1 MIKNFL
7 IINCIGK
14 NDKIGLK
21 INNQFYVHDFDQKIN
36 KNDVLVL
43 SILNLTKKYKVKFD
57 NNFSILVN
65 NGPGSFSAIR
75 VSLAVAKG
83 IKISKKVNL
92 FGFKNED
99 LGQFTLANIELL
111 IKKDLAQKNLIK
123 PLYIS

>member
-43 SILNLTKKYKVKFD
+43 SILNCENVFASD
-57 NNFSILVN
+57 VW
-65 NGPGSFSAIR
+65 
-75 VSLAVAKG
+75 
-83 IKISKKVNL
+83 
-92 FGFKNED
+92 
-99 LGQFTLANIELL
+99 
-111 IKKDLAQKNLIK
+111 
-123 PLYIS
+123 

>member
-43 SILNLTKKYKVKFD
+43 SILNLTKKHKVKFD
-57 NNFSILVN
+57 NNF
-65 NGPGSFSAIR
+65 
-75 VSLAVAKG
+75 
-83 IKISKKVNL
+83 L
-92 FGFKNED
+92 F
-99 LGQFTLANIELL
+99 
-111 IKKDLAQKNLIK
+111 
-123 PLYIS
+123 